1 MVHNSSKQDEK
12 TIHVKKSKTA
22 ARLFSYLKGY
32 VGQVI
37 VAVFMMVF
45 TVGISLV
52 NPLLI
57 ERAINVYL
65 PKSDMDGLLKLGVVA
80 VVINL
85 VYVIAVKLRIYIM
98 GYVSNNILKQIRQ
111 EVYEHLQTLSFTFFD
126 GRPTGKILA
135 RVTGDIN
142 SLKRV
147 LSNAV
152 VTFLPGVFM
161 VIGVATVM
169 LVKNPVLGLLS
180 LSSIPFM
187 FYGLV
192 KLQVVCHPMWQVF
205 RKKSSNL
212 TGYTHENFAGMSVVQ
227 SFAAEEETGEVF
239 GGLIEE
245 QKAQFKKVVRI
256 NDLFS
261 PIIEACWGVSIMLL
275 YLGGT
280 KLLGTNSVQV
290 GTLVAFSTYVSMFW
304 DPIANIAGFYNQL
317 ITNLTSAERVFEVL
331 DTPSEIVDA
340 VDAKELP
347 TIEGRVKFD
356 HVHFSYDV
364 GTADETK
371 VLEDVSFDVKAGE
384 RIALVGPTGAG
395 KTTIVN
401 LLSRFY
407 DIQGGNIFVDDDEI
421 RSVTIH
427 SLRKQMGVMTQENFI
442 FTGTVADNIRYG
454 KADATMEEV
463 VAAAKAVNAHE
474 FIMGLENGYDTVM
487 KERGA
492 GLSIGQRQLIA
503 FARTMVSDPRIL
515 ILDEATSSIDTKT
528 EIAVQKGIE
537 GLLKNRTSFVIAH
550 RLSTIQNADRIFV
563 VDDNGIVESGSPR
576 ELMEKKGQYYRLYM
590 AQFEEVA

>member
-1 MVHNSSKQDEK
+1 MARNSSRQDEK
-12 TIHVKKSKTA
+12 TVYVKKSKTA
-22 ARLFSYLKGY
+22 ARLFSYLKEY
-32 VGQVI
+32 KGQVAI
-37 VAVFMMVF
+37 AVFAMIF

-65 PKSDMDGLLKLGVVA
+65 PKSDLKGLWKLGIFALVL
-80 VVINL
+80 NL
-85 VYVIAVKLRIYIM
+85 VYVVSVKVRIYVM

-111 EVYEHLQTLSFTFFD
+111 EVYEHMQTLSFTFFD
-126 GRPTGKILA
+126 SIPTGKILA

-147 LSNAV
+147 LNNAV
-152 VTFLPGVFM
+152 VTFLPGVCM

-169 LVKNPVLGLLS
+169 IVKNPILAVLC
-180 LSSIPFM
+180 LSSMPFM
-187 FYGLV
+187 FYGIM
-192 KLQVVCHPMWQVF
+192 KLQKVCHPMWQVF
-205 RKKSSNL
+205 RKKRSNM
-212 TGYTHENFAGMSVVQ
+212 TGYVHEDIAGMSVVQ
-227 SFAAEEETGEVF
+227 SFAAEKETQEVF
-239 GGLIEE
+239 EGLVEE
-245 QKAQFKKVVRI
+245 QKDSFQKVVFI
-256 NDLFS
+256 NDLFG
-261 PIIEACWGVSIMLL
+261 PIIEVCWGVSIMLL

-280 KLLGTNSVQV
+280 KLLGTGGVQV
-290 GTLVAFSTYVSMFW
+290 GTLVAFSTYASMFW
-304 DPIANIAGFYNQL
+304 DPISNIAGFYNQL
-317 ITNLTSAERVFEVL
+317 INNLTSAERVFEVL

-340 VDAKELP
+340 KDARELP
-347 TIEGRVKFD
+347 TVEGRVRFD
-356 HVHFSYDV
+356 HVHFTYDV

-371 VLEDVSFDVKAGE
+371 VLADVSFEVKPGE

-407 DIQGGNIFVDDDEI
+407 DIQDGSIFIDNDEI
-421 RSVTIH
+421 RSVTIK
-427 SLRKQMGVMTQENFI
+427 SLRRQMGVMTQENFI
-442 FTGTVADNIRYG
+442 FSGTVADNIRYG
-454 KADATMEEV
+454 KADATMEEI
-463 VAAAKAVNAHE
+463 VAAAKAVNAHD
-474 FIMGLENGYDTVM
+474 FIMSLENGYDTIM

-503 FARTMVSDPRIL
+503 FARTMVSNPRIL

-563 VDDNGIVESGSPR
+563 VDNNGIVESGSPK